1 MSTESLSAHSFD
13 VARRVWATALVRGV
27 LFLVVGLVMYFW
39 PSVGNSLV
47 QWLLVAL
54 FALQAV
60 ILFIEAARMR
70 PSDTDGSNW
79 RYVLGGVAAAVALAT
94 AIWPE
99 STFTIVLR
107 LVAIW
112 ALVAGVI
119 GVVSAARGAR
129 AGRPQ
134 WDMELTVGLMW
145 SLFGIM
151 VLVKPLDDIQTV
163 TLALSVFLSF
173 SGLLLTVSGFA
184 LARQSKSAPAAA
196 TAGGHEPIGDG
207 STLEQA
213 PEHDA

>member
-1 MSTESLSAHSFD
+1 MSTDSLSAQSFE
-13 VARRVWATALVRGV
+13 VAKRVWATALVRGV

-70 PSDTDGSNW
+70 PADADGSNW
-79 RYVLGGVAAAVALAT
+79 RYVLGGIAAAVAIAT

-112 ALVAGVI
+112 ALVAGVV
-119 GVVSAARGAR
+119 GVVSAIRGAR

-134 WDMELTVGLMW
+134 WDMGLTVGLMW
-145 SLFGIM
+145 TLFGIM
-151 VLVKPLDDIQTV
+151 VLVKPLDDIHTV
-163 TLALSVFLSF
+163 TVALSVFLSF

-184 LARQSKSAPAAA
+184 LLKQDKAAQTSR
-196 TAGGHEPIGDG
+196 TAAGHETIDGG

-213 PEHDA
+213 PDAEA